1 MTLPS
6 RTAPANANIAGKAAM
21 NHTNA
26 SNKLKIC
33 GQKPLWT
40 ILPCYAC
47 AVHLLCQRKVLDRLV
62 VLEVFR
68 LYSRFSGI
76 FLKVFAKFVL
86 IFNRETSSSLDLR
99 TKSRVPIC
107 KAARDN
113 KKPALQPGIWLGFLD
128 VKRNANLTCFKQ
140 IVTINQ
146 LHNGKCKLMVWI
158 MNIRLDLRNA
168 KAYGSGGTVWSRV

>member
-1 MTLPS
+1 MVSNAKSKQEEFICSVKRQPCPKQAWASCILQMTLPS
-6 RTAPANANIAGKAAM
+6 RTAPAIANIAGKAAM

-62 VLEVFR
+62 ASEVFR
-68 LYSRFSGI
+68 LYSRFSDI

-113 KKPALQPGIWLGFLD
+113 KNPALQPGICLGFL
-128 VKRNANLTCFKQ
+128 
-140 IVTINQ
+140 
-146 LHNGKCKLMVWI
+146 M
-158 MNIRLDLRNA
+158 
-168 KAYGSGGTVWSRV
+168 

>member
-1 MTLPS
+1 MGSVKRQPCPKQAWASCILQMTLPS
-6 RTAPANANIAGKAAM
+6 RTAPAIVNIAGKAAI
-21 NHTNA
+21 NQTNA
-26 SNKLKIC
+26 SDKLKIC

-47 AVHLLCQRKVLDRLV
+47 AVHLLCICI
-62 VLEVFR
+62 
-68 LYSRFSGI
+68 SRFSDI

-113 KKPALQPGIWLGFLD
+113 KKPALQPGIFLGFL
-128 VKRNANLTCFKQ
+128 
-140 IVTINQ
+140 
-146 LHNGKCKLMVWI
+146 M
-158 MNIRLDLRNA
+158 
-168 KAYGSGGTVWSRV
+168 